1 MQPIRLYLT
10 NVCVFVLRD
19 HLLQEWFPLISIC
32 PVTVQMYEQASF
44 LRDKDMI
51 QFLCGVLRALI
62 EFTIVLES
70 SLLKDI
76 SWNEP
81 SDIFNTE
88 KWMRVLDFTRSGVLY
103 LGSFSRYHRVY
114 FPGTFF
120 GCHREHSPRVFSR
133 GSFAGQS
140 WGASLRGRLST
151 CMTSCIAVYLFS
163 IPAAFV
169 LKMICFGFAAHTEEY
184 VQNSYLNYWKSYHII
199 M

>member
-1 MQPIRLYLT
+1 MVPAYL
-10 NVCVFVLRD
+10 
-19 HLLQEWFPLISIC
+19 HLSRHSPH
-32 PVTVQMYEQASF
+32 VRASF
-44 LRDKDMI
+44 IPSGQGHDSIPLWCFTRVDWVHNCAGIVSFEGHIMK
-51 QFLCGVLRALI
+51 RALGYFLTRKNGWEYWI
-62 EFTIVLES
+62 LPDLVF
-70 SLLKDI
+70 
-76 SWNEP
+76 
-81 SDIFNTE
+81 
-88 KWMRVLDFTRSGVLY
+88 FTRDLFPGITGYIFRGHSSGVI
-103 LGSFSRYHRVY
+103 GK
-114 FPGTFF
+114 
-120 GCHREHSPRVFSR
+120 HSPRMFSR

>member
-1 MQPIRLYLT
+1 MFVFLSWGIISCKNGSHLSPFVPSQSRCTSKLHSFGTRTWFNSFVVFYARWLSSQLCWNRLFWRTYHET
-10 NVCVFVLRD
+10 SPRVF
-19 HLLQEWFPLISIC
+19 
-32 PVTVQMYEQASF
+32 
-44 LRDKDMI
+44 
-51 QFLCGVLRALI
+51 
-62 EFTIVLES
+62 
-70 SLLKDI
+70 
-76 SWNEP
+76 
-81 SDIFNTE
+81 FNTE

>member
-1 MQPIRLYLT
+1 MFVFLSWGIISCKNGSRLSPFVPSQSTCTSKLHSFGTRTWFNSFVVFYARWLSSQLCWNRLFWRTYHETSPRIFLT
-10 NVCVFVLRD
+10 RKNGWEYWILPDLVF
-19 HLLQEWFPLISIC
+19 
-32 PVTVQMYEQASF
+32 
-44 LRDKDMI
+44 
-51 QFLCGVLRALI
+51 
-62 EFTIVLES
+62 
-70 SLLKDI
+70 
-76 SWNEP
+76 
-81 SDIFNTE
+81 
-88 KWMRVLDFTRSGVLY
+88 FTRDLFPGITGYIFRGHSSGVI
-103 LGSFSRYHRVY
+103 GK
-114 FPGTFF
+114 
-120 GCHREHSPRVFSR
+120 HSPRMFSR